1 LPNAGVLLRADID
14 LGQSGTLK
22 ASVTSPIR
30 WLREKQAT
38 QVGPSPTHAN
48 RRRENPSRR
57 ECAHFNARL
66 EVTTMF
72 SQRVKQVMERKKL
85 LTAPPETTVSKAAK
99 LMASKNVGA
108 VMVVEN
114 ERLVGIFTERDAVFR
129 VMAKGLDAQ
138 ATKLAEVMTNEPQ
151 TVDPDKSFGYA
162 LLMMHENGFRHVPV
176 IENGKPIGIVSA
188 RNALDPEMEEFVSEA
203 QRRKHI
209 R

>member
-1 LPNAGVLLRADID
+1 
-14 LGQSGTLK
+14 
-22 ASVTSPIR
+22 
-30 WLREKQAT
+30 
-38 QVGPSPTHAN
+38 
-48 RRRENPSRR
+48 
-57 ECAHFNARL
+57 
-66 EVTTMF
+66 MF

-176 IENGKPIGIVSA
+176 IEDGKPIGIVSS